1 MPEQV
6 EEVEKAKKEAD
17 DLYRIRHS
25 CAHVMA
31 QAVVEI
37 FPDAQLAIGP
47 PIEDRFYYDFL
58 LPRSLTPEDLTD
70 IEERMKRIIKGN
82 SPFEKWYTTREEAI
96 QYFEER
102 DQPFKVEIIRDL
114 PEEGVEDGKVSFYRQ
129 DQFTDLCKGPHVR
142 RTGEIRAYKLLNVAG
157 AYWRGDEHR
166 PMLQRIYGTAWKT
179 RADLDAYLQRLEEAR
194 ARDHRRL
201 GKELELFAGA
211 PEIGAGLPLWL
222 PKGAA
227 LRRVLQDYVLAQ
239 EERLGYQHV
248 YTPVLGK
255 LELYRTSG
263 HLEHYKETM
272 FPPIHLDHE
281 DLQLR
286 PMNCPHHFMVFRSK
300 MRSYREL
307 PLRIAEL
314 AAQFRYEKSGQLEGL
329 SRVRQMTLNDAHIF
343 CTPEQ
348 VKAEIVGVIKMIEEA
363 YHDLGLTNFWYRLS
377 CWDPAA
383 AEKYVQDP
391 EMWARAE
398 QVLRETMDDLGI
410 SYQVG
415 VGEAAFYGPKIDIQV
430 PDVAGNDE
438 TLSTVQI
445 DYVMPERFDLQY
457 IGADAKPH
465 RPIVVHRGV
474 ISTMERI
481 VAFLIEN
488 FAGAFPVW
496 LAPVQAVSLPIADRH
511 ADYAAEIVGAM
522 KAKGVRAELDD
533 RSEKLQYRIREAQ
546 LQKVPYML
554 VAGDQEVTN
563 RTVTIRM
570 RTGENLPAMPLDEA
584 VAFIADKNSSRSL
597 DLGR

>member
-554 VAGDQEVTN
+554 VAGDQEVAN

-584 VAFIADKNSSRSL
+584 VAFIAEKNSSRSL
-597 DLGR
+597 ELGR